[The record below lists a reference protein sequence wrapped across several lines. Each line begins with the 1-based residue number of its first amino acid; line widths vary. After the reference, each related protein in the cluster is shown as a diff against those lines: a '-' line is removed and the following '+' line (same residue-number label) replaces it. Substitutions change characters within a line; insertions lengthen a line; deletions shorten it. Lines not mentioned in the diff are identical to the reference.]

1 MFLWHPHIR
10 SLNKLPSDYL
20 WNKLKYKGN
29 DSKKTCSIESI
40 IQIANYPNF
49 YLGNILCRIYKLPY
63 HLFLFFFHAISLYIY
78 TYIHLHISMY
88 IIYNLH
94 MYIRYILISGNV
106 SSIHD
111 LFIHLALVILR
122 KHLTCDIYRQML
134 TRDSFVLYVWRGL
147 EYNSEVMTFCHSNT
161 ITL

>member
-1 MFLWHPHIR
+1 M
-10 SLNKLPSDYL
+10 LN
-20 WNKLKYKGN
+20 WV
-29 DSKKTCSIESI
+29 
-40 IQIANYPNF
+40 NYPDSQLSKF
-49 YLGNILCRIYKLPY
+49 LSGQHFMS
-63 HLFLFFFHAISLYIY
+63 HLQTSIPSLSLFFHAISLYIY
-78 TYIHLHISMY
+78 TYIHSHISMY
-88 IIYNLH
+88 IICNLH

-122 KHLTCDIYRQML
+122 KHLTCDMYRQML
-134 TRDSFVLYVWRGL
+134 TPDSFVLYVWRGL